1 MKKITTKL
9 SNLHKLLGVEEY
21 EKEYYTDEEIF
32 IENANGDYVKIQ
44 ALVKK
49 NTNMISCVI
58 EGVNNP
64 YVCAEKHLIATPSGW
79 SFMIDAQE
87 VLHKDGRVLKV
98 LSKTKIGLQDSYDV
112 GLDDPHTYC
121 TENGL
126 IHHNTFVVLYK
137 ALEEVL
143 DKSNPFKKVIIVRSA
158 VQGRDLGFTPGS
170 VEEKMSLYEQ
180 PYHQICETLFG
191 RKDAYQRLCEQDY
204 IEFVS
209 TSFLRGCTFD
219 DAIVVVDE
227 CQSMTFHELSSIVTR
242 VGYRSKIIFCG
253 DTKQNDL
260 IKNKHDV
267 SGLSSFL
274 KIADTMSEF
283 HRIHFTPDDICRSSL
298 VKSWIIACEKL
309 DV

>member
-1 MKKITTKL
+1 MVTRAKKFHSETDRPTPKTRQAKMQIP
-9 SNLHKLLGVEEY
+9 VEF
-21 EKEYYTDEEIF
+21 DD
-32 IENANGDYVKIQ
+32 NRQ
-44 ALVKK
+44 A
-49 NTNMISCVI
+49 S
-58 EGVNNP
+58 
-64 YVCAEKHLIATPSGW
+64 EKHQPQTTNS
-79 SFMIDAQE
+79 
-87 VLHKDGRVLKV
+87 LK
-98 LSKTKIGLQDSYDV
+98 LKLDNLKTFEPL
-112 GLDDPHTYC
+112 
-121 TENGL
+121 TENQKLFFDAYKKQEYFIMLSGSAGVGKSF
-126 IHHNTFVVLYK
+126 IALYK
-137 ALEEVL
+137 ALEEVM

-191 RKDAYQRLCEQDY
+191 RKDAYQRLCEQDC

-274 KIADTMSEF
+274 KIAETMHEF